1 MTIISDHSNEGG
13 EIENILKLS
22 DKDLKARKVEVC
34 NPRFKTFVNRNVHC
48 YSLWTSH
55 LIRWRRSI
63 TNRRKTQPNG
73 SQKRRKGVPL
83 RRIGRYSYANKE
95 GFLGSHHHYAEITG
109 SHYVL
114 LQVCDYWIPLHRYLY
129 PHSKGGDPTSNLF
142 LPFRISKKGWSV
154 YGQDVEKSDV
164 HVLAASCLHDGW

>member
-83 RRIGRYSYANKE
+83 RRNGRYSQTNKE
-95 GFLGSHHHYAEITG
+95 ALFSSLITITMQK
-109 SHYVL
+109 SQDPIMCCYKCVT
-114 LQVCDYWIPLHRYLY
+114 IEFRYT
-129 PHSKGGDPTSNLF
+129 GTS
-142 LPFRISKKGWSV
+142 
-154 YGQDVEKSDV
+154 
-164 HVLAASCLHDGW
+164 